1 MVGQCYLCCSDGE
14 TVDRLL
20 LHNPFSPVL
29 RRFLFR
35 WFHVNWVIPRS
46 VKDLLFGWR
55 NWFGK
60 HHSDI
65 WNLAPL
71 CLMWIVWLEC
81 NSRTF
86 EDALCSTDQL
96 LEKFAS
102 SLFDWSRVWGFSTAN
117 SVADFIVSLSS
128 VSVSPSIL

>member
-1 MVGQCYLCCSDGE
+1 MPNFDGE
-14 TVDRLL
+14 TVDHLL
-20 LHNPFSPVL
+20 LHCPILHVL
-29 RRFLFR
+29 WSFLFR
-35 WFHVNWVIPRS
+35 SFHVTWVAPRS
-46 VKDLLFGWR
+46 VKDLFFGWR

-86 EDALCSTDQL
+86 EDMQCSTDQL
-96 LEKFAS
+96 LEKFVS
-102 SLFDWSRVWGFSTAN
+102 SLFDWSRVWGFTTAV
-117 SVADFIVSLSS
+117 SVADFIVSLSF
-128 VSVSPSIL
+128 VSASHSIL